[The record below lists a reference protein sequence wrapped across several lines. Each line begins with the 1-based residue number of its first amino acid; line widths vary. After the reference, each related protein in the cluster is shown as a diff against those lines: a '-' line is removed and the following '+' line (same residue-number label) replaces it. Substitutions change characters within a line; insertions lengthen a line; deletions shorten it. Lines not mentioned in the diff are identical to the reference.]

1 MGMFNRILGRSEFQ
15 SSISIKNAITHFDK
29 FDESIEDVAS
39 AELLLV
45 FKSKTQ
51 QCWLIFTNERIYFVI
66 DDTEQELTK
75 VLWARNKDNIVVDG
89 RIDLHLKERPVSKES
104 GELLFGKMN
113 KGFLF
118 TRSLFQGGSIGG
130 VVLQLAEK
138 HFL

>member
-1 MGMFNRILGRSEFQ
+1 MGIFNKILGRSEFQ
-15 SSISIKNAITHFDK
+15 SSLSIKETITRFDK
-29 FDESIEDVAS
+29 FDEDLEDVNS

-51 QCWLIFTNERIYFVI
+51 QCWLIFTSERIYFVV
-66 DDTEQELTK
+66 DDIEQELTK
-75 VLWARNKDNIVVDG
+75 VLWARNKENMVVDG

-113 KGFLF
+113 KGFLY
-118 TRSLFQGGSIGG
+118 TRSLFQSGSIGG
-130 VVLQLAEK
+130 VVLQLAAK